1 MAKNAK
7 VKVLNDYFPKEV
19 QEDILKDEPTL
30 FHQTYIQD
38 AIDKYVKP
46 GDYVEWLIPVRDD
59 IRGDTIEFKMK
70 VSAISARNGVGTCIS
85 TGWKNIVSNK
95 NPLTVKSS
103 NGDSNA
109 ATGVYVEW
117 LIPVRDDIRGDTI
130 EFKMKVV
137 DIKIYTGATKDQE
150 KILLGAPWNG
160 NNQITAEFRE
170 VFLRRNQDT
179 VVETATLPESTV

>member
-46 GDYVEWLIPVRDD
+46 GDYVEMYGTFNL
-59 IRGDTIEFKMK
+59 KK
-70 VSAISARNGVGTCIS
+70 LVG
-85 TGWKNIVSNK
+85 
-95 NPLTVKSS
+95 
-103 NGDSNA
+103 
-109 ATGVYVEW
+109 Y
-117 LIPVRDDIRGDTI
+117 
-130 EFKMKVV
+130 
-137 DIKIYTGATKDQE
+137 
-150 KILLGAPWNG
+150 
-160 NNQITAEFRE
+160 RE